1 MTNTVKDKR
10 QETELVVNGYSFET
24 QEEYDKALEEKKSIE
39 RLMKKVNLDK
49 GELLVALYSG
59 LITQNKLSTVIGL
72 EYLCRL
78 RDLIINKKYAKAAD
92 LPPIQTG
99 SFKAERAVGYKLA
112 DTKQRLQDEKT
123 QSQRYKDRARTLFIF
138 NIALF
143 IVIAVMMYIA
153 TTGNN
158 VNILNYERKL
168 VDKYASWDAQL
179 TEREQQVREAERRL
193 GID

>member
-1 MTNTVKDKR
+1 MTNTDKDKR

>member
-1 MTNTVKDKR
+1 MTNTDKDKR

-123 QSQRYKDRARTLFIF
+123 QSQKYKDRARTLFIF

>member
-1 MTNTVKDKR
+1 MANTDKDKK

-99 SFKAERAVGYKLA
+99 SFKVERAVGYKLA

-123 QSQRYKDRARTLFIF
+123 QTQRYKDRARTLFIF